1 MSLGLL
7 GLVTFA
13 ACKKNDNGVP
23 TLTPKETILTSKVW
37 KLYSLTVPKSNNP
50 SEDSSITKPC
60 SDSTLVAFDVY
71 KVYQIADRS
80 LNSCDSTIVPYDR
93 GTWALSAADS
103 LTLNGG
109 NRKFVWKI
117 QVLNDSL
124 VKATYR
130 DSTAP
135 TRNWLKT
142 ITFKK

>member
-1 MSLGLL
+1 MALGLL

-13 ACKKNDNGVP
+13 ACKKDDNGVP

-37 KLYSLTVPKSNNP
+37 KLKSITIP
-50 SEDSSITKPC
+50 RKDDPTMDSSITKSC
-60 SDSTLVAFDVY
+60 SDSALFAFDAY
-71 KVYQIADRS
+71 KKFQIADP
-80 LNSCDSTIVPYDR
+80 LKSCDSTIVPYEK
-93 GTWALSAADS
+93 GTWALSVADS

-142 ITFKK
+142 ITLKK